1 MQAPTPIV
9 LLREPEHRLELVN
22 PLSRVAGKLDVV
34 GKTLREVMP
43 EDESHGVL
51 QLVDQVYTTGTTLS
65 VEELRVLGDQREDGI
80 REEQY
85 FDAVYRPIR
94 TTSDEVEGIIILS
107 VDVTEQMRAHQRV
120 KELVAQLEREKQA
133 LRVSEERARMIS
145 ELTADYA
152 YVYRLQPEGT
162 IVREWT
168 TSSFTR
174 MNRSAP
180 EELDEYDWESAVHP
194 DERPLVAARVATVCA
209 GNPDVREW
217 RVFTR
222 SGEVRW
228 LRDYCRPIIDQE
240 CDRLIRI

>member
-1 MQAPTPIV
+1 
-9 LLREPEHRLELVN
+9 
-22 PLSRVAGKLDVV
+22 
-34 GKTLREVMP
+34 
-43 EDESHGVL
+43 
-51 QLVDQVYTTGTTLS
+51 
-65 VEELRVLGDQREDGI
+65 
-80 REEQY
+80 
-85 FDAVYRPIR
+85 
-94 TTSDEVEGIIILS
+94 
-107 VDVTEQMRAHQRV
+107 
-120 KELVAQLEREKQA
+120 

-152 YVYRLQPEGT
+152 YVYRLQPDGT

-194 DERPLVAARVATVCA
+194 DDRPLVAARVAAVCA
-209 GNPDVREW
+209 GNPDVRAW
-217 RVFTR
+217 RVLTR

-240 CDRLIRI
+240 CDRLIRIYGAAQDITERKETE